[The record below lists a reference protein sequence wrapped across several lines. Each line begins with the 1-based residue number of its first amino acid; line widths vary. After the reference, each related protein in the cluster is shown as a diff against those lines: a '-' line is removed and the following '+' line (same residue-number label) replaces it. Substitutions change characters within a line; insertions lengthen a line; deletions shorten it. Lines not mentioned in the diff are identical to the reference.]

1 MFLPAFAGGWPGGME
16 IAIIVLNLVLLAAI
30 VYAVVSVVRSL
41 VDRTDSDLERRVENL
56 EGQVAALRE
65 ELRDREDD

>member
-1 MFLPAFAGGWPGGME
+1 MSLPAFVGGVPGGVE
-16 IAIIVLNLVLLAAI
+16 IAVIVLNLLLLAGI

-41 VDRTDSDLERRVENL
+41 SNRGDSDLEARVENL

-65 ELRDREDD
+65 ELRERDEP

>member
-1 MFLPAFAGGWPGGME
+1 
-16 IAIIVLNLVLLAAI
+16 

-65 ELRDREDD
+65 ELREREE